1 MLKLMPHTGSSMCT
15 HADSHVFYRPQH
27 INCAFYPP
35 TCFLFPPSSLIPLS
49 LSCSWD
55 SRKHTGY
62 VGLKNQGATC
72 YMNSLLQT
80 LYCTNKLRKVCVH
93 SVVWNVILVVVGRCA
108 LLEFR
113 LCRRY
118 MMISLWCHCFRRC
131 TRCQL
136 RMMMQWKAC
145 HLHCRDYSMSF
156 STGVCVCV
164 ALCACVCVR
173 WQDNTCAWTA
183 KTALQHMYSLE
194 RGHVYMWSLSI
205 VHSKHGPQC

>member
-1 MLKLMPHTGSSMCT
+1 MGSSMCT
-15 HADSHVFYRPQH
+15 HADSHVFCRPQH
-27 INCAFYPP
+27 INCAFCPP
-35 TCFLFPPSSLIPLS
+35 TCFLFPPSLLPLS
-49 LSCSWD
+49 PSRSWD

-93 SVVWNVILVVVGRCA
+93 SVVWNVILVVLGVVGQWA
-108 LLEFR
+108 LLEFG

-118 MMISLWCHCFRRC
+118 LMISLWCHCFRRC

-136 RMMMQWKAC
+136 RMMMQWKVC

-164 ALCACVCVR
+164 YVRVCGCVR
-173 WQDNTCAWTA
+173 VCMWGGETMHVHKLQRLHCNTCI
-183 KTALQHMYSLE
+183 M
-194 RGHVYMWSLSI
+194 
-205 VHSKHGPQC
+205 HSKHGPQC